1 MSAQSAAPAASLNA
15 RKGATL
21 SLEFDSDDD
30 GQEANNRE
38 DDGTP
43 LSLGGYESEYDES
56 DGEVDEEEEAA
67 FAMMNQLQLLET
79 RNARTLG
86 RSASA
91 GAAVSLNHGNLKDKR
106 SSSLANSAGMEL
118 KQAEERIVKLEA
130 QLLDAEETIYHLKAE
145 KLQALRDVEKLTI
158 ALEDLR
164 NARSDDG
171 KSTSK
176 MHLNIWEAQNG
187 SFEGSESGQQRP
199 EDNYGDASDDYENNN
214 DLNKRDK
221 DLQERS
227 SEELRGYVREL
238 QHRLEDQ
245 GKDHVL
251 EQEERMAVIREQ
263 ELELRQLKQELD
275 TMTEKY
281 EELLE
286 TQQQQQSHQV
296 HLHSSTSSSS
306 RQGDASVAPPFDYDH
321 EDEDDEEEFV
331 HHRGLK
337 RKSSS
342 SMDSSNSA
350 LFETGRGS
358 AYSDGTD
365 VEYPTTSPARWR
377 EELVRH
383 PTPHFDL
390 DSPEVHYLLHSWTTN
405 LQKLQYLRMWFT
417 QVAMPTQKRG
427 SGASLPPDFPLGVEL
442 PRLSPEIRDGF
453 LTLVVPLL
461 RKQTLRDIVVH
472 SRQYNDAYHT
482 DLRIRVVPRP
492 LF

>member
-1 MSAQSAAPAASLNA
+1 MSAQLAAPAVSLSA
-15 RKGATL
+15 RKAAPFA
-21 SLEFDSDDD
+21 LEFDSDDAD
-30 GQEANNRE
+30 NEDNNRE

-43 LSLGGYESEYDES
+43 LSPGGYESEYDES
-56 DGEVDEEEEAA
+56 DDDEVDEEEEAA

-79 RNARTLG
+79 RNARTFG
-86 RSASA
+86 RSTSS
-91 GAAVSLNHGNLKDKR
+91 GAAFLNHGNLNDKR
-106 SSSLANSAGMEL
+106 SSSLVNSAGMEL

-158 ALEDLR
+158 ALEDM
-164 NARSDDG
+164 RSSHSNDEKIAD
-171 KSTSK
+171 KIN
-176 MHLNIWEAQNG
+176 LNIWEAQNS
-187 SFEGSESGQQRP
+187 SFEDGEGGQQRS
-199 EDNYGDASDDYENNN
+199 EDNYGDASDDDGNNI
-214 DLNKRDK
+214 DVGKRNGG
-221 DLQERS
+221 LQGRS
-227 SEELRGYVREL
+227 LEELREYVREL
-238 QHRLEDQ
+238 QYRLEDQ

-281 EELLE
+281 DELLE
-286 TQQQQQSHQV
+286 THQQQSRQV

-306 RQGDASVAPPFDYDH
+306 RQGDTSAAPPFDYDH
-321 EDEDDEEEFV
+321 DEEEFV
-331 HHRGLK
+331 LHRGLK

-342 SMDSSNSA
+342 SMDSSSSA
-350 LFETGRGS
+350 LFETGHGS
-358 AYSDGTD
+358 TYSNGTE
-365 VEYPTTSPARWR
+365 VEYPTTSPAPWR

-405 LQKLQYLRMWFT
+405 LQKLQYLRMWFA
-417 QVAMPTQKRG
+417 QVAMPSQKRG
-427 SGASLPPDFPLGVEL
+427 SGAPLPPDFPLGVEL